1 MLIRTQ
7 IQLTEVQ
14 QESLRQLAEQR
25 KCSVSSII
33 RESVDNLLAGA
44 VMISTK
50 DIRIRAVSVSGKF
63 NSGIQDISENHDRY
77 LAESIQS

>member
-7 IQLTEVQ
+7 IQLTDVQ
-14 QESLRQLAEQR
+14 QASLRKLAEQR

-33 RESVDNLLAGA
+33 REGVDKLLAGT
-44 VMISTK
+44 VMVSTEE
-50 DIRIRAVSVSGKF
+50 IRNRAASVSGKF